1 MQERLQNINVVSSEL
16 LATPEAIKRDL
27 PLTQAAEDFV
37 YRSRQAVRRILDR
50 DDPRL
55 FIVVGPCSIHD
66 PVAAREYAQRLSGL
80 AAKVDKTMLLVMR
93 VYFEK
98 PRTTVGWKGLI
109 NDPDMDDSFH
119 VEKGIRVAREL
130 LLFLADLGV
139 PAATE
144 ALDPIMPQ
152 YLSELITW
160 TAIGA
165 RTTESQTHREMAS
178 GLSTPVGFKNGTD
191 GSLTVAINA
200 LQSVRHPHHFL
211 GITQQGQSAVFR
223 TRGNKYGHIVLRGG
237 GSRTNYDSVSLALA
251 ERELD
256 KAGLPAN
263 IVVDCSH
270 GNSNKDPGLQP
281 LVAEN
286 LANQILEGNRSLVG
300 FMLESN
306 LHWGSQPLSSDRSQ
320 LQYGV
325 SVTDACVDWDTTE
338 KLLVGLDERLR
349 SAPRF
354 VRAGGRLTGART
366 ITRPGRRERRSPCRP
381 RRPVS
386 TRPCPTCSRRR
397 AVLVP

>member
-1 MQERLQNINVVSSEL
+1 MQERLQNINVLSSEL
-16 LATPEAIKRDL
+16 LATPEQIKQGL
-27 PLTQAAEDFV
+27 PLTPAAEDFV
-37 YRSRQAVRRILDR
+37 YRSRLAIRRILDR
-50 DDPRL
+50 EDPRV
-55 FIVVGPCSIHD
+55 FVVVGPCSIHD
-66 PVAAREYAQRLSGL
+66 TVAACEYATRLRGL
-80 AAKVDKTMLLVMR
+80 AQRVERTMLLVMR

-119 VEKGIRVAREL
+119 IEKGIRVAREL
-130 LLFLADLGV
+130 LLHLTEIGV

-178 GLSTPVGFKNGTD
+178 GLSMPVGFKNGTD
-191 GSLTVAINA
+191 GSLAVAINA
-200 LQSVRHPHHFL
+200 LQSARHPHHFL

-237 GSRTNYDSVSLALA
+237 GARTNYDSVSLALC
-251 ERELD
+251 ERELE
-256 KAGLPAN
+256 KSGLPPN
-263 IVVDCSH
+263 VVVDCSH

-286 LANQILEGNRSLVG
+286 LGNQILDGNRSIVG

-306 LHWGSQPLSSDRSQ
+306 LQWGSQPLSANRSE
-320 LQYGV
+320 LKYGV
-325 SVTDACVDWDTTE
+325 SVTDACIDWETTE
-338 KLLVGLDERLR
+338 GLLLSLDQRLR
-349 SAPRF
+349 PAPRF
-354 VRAGGRLTGART
+354 AKGSA
-366 ITRPGRRERRSPCRP
+366 
-381 RRPVS
+381 
-386 TRPCPTCSRRR
+386 
-397 AVLVP
+397 AA